1 MATVEKISEIR
12 TQIDEIRSLLDK
24 RSSEFASTSNN
35 GTGSTNLLDIINNLL
50 KTQLAFITEVGA
62 VLRKVHRN
70 ATCESSN
77 QINQL
82 FLNCQ
87 EAIKALNDCDDC
99 DKNTVKSFAIE
110 LAGLCKEFRLSSR

>member
-1 MATVEKISEIR
+1 MSTVEKISEIR
-12 TQIDEIRSLLDK
+12 SQLDEIRTLLDKCSSETGVTGNTSLLD
-24 RSSEFASTSNN
+24 
-35 GTGSTNLLDIINNLL
+35 IVNNLL

-62 VLRKVHRN
+62 ALRRVHRN

-87 EAIKALNDCDDC
+87 EAIKALNECEDC
-99 DKNTVKSFAIE
+99 DKNDVRSFAIE
-110 LAGLCKEFRLSSR
+110 LAGLCKEFRNLNVV